1 MLTLNGVG
9 GYYTA
14 VNQRNWSEVKMAE
27 KYDFEKI
34 QAKWQPKWQE
44 KNIYKTTDDK
54 DKEKFYCLDFFPY
67 PSGNGLSVG
76 HLRNYIPTDVVSRM
90 KKMQGFN
97 VLHPMG
103 WDAFG
108 LPAENF
114 AIQQGV
120 HPTIVTE
127 ENSSNYKR
135 QLTLVDCAYDWE
147 REINSSDPDYYRW
160 TQWFFLLL
168 HERGLAYKSTGAQW
182 WCPTCQTI
190 LANEQVEQGNCWRCE
205 QPVEKK
211 DLDQWFFKITDYAE
225 RLIEDLDIIEWP
237 DNIKKM
243 QENWIGKSVGAEVV
257 FKAVNPTTN
266 EEFEIPIFTTRV
278 DTIFGAT
285 FMTLAPEHPLVE
297 KLVHPDN
304 KAEVEKYIQEANK
317 KSEIDRLSTE
327 KEKTGVNIGAM
338 AINPFNGEEIPIF
351 VGDYVL
357 YSYGT
362 GAVMAVPA
370 HDERDFAFAQKY
382 ELPIREVITKDGTGG
397 KALEEAYVDYGVL
410 INSGEFSKLTSEEA
424 IEKMIAWLEKN
435 SSGAGRVNY
444 KLRDW
449 LISRQRYWGAPI
461 PIIHCD
467 SCGMVPVPEEQLPV
481 LLPDLKEFKPGVDGQ
496 SPLAMVPDWVNT
508 TCPKCS
514 QPAKRETDT
523 MDGFAC
529 SSWYFLRFISPKY
542 NEFAFDKELA
552 KKWLPVDLYVG
563 GAEHAVM
570 HLLYARFW
578 TKVMYDAGLV
588 HFKEPFSML
597 RNQGMML
604 AAGGV
609 KMSKSKNNIITPDE
623 MVEKYGAD
631 TLRAFILFL
640 GTFEQEVAWSDEG
653 IRGMYRFVNRV
664 YDLVSGNHGGKE
676 TAEGKDAD
684 DLNRVLH
691 RTIKAVSH
699 DIENFSFN
707 TAIAR
712 LMELTNALIDA
723 NKKTKLANTTLWR
736 EVVDKMLVLLAPITP
751 FLAEELWEKV
761 GNEGFVHEQPWP
773 TWDEAAL
780 VESTITLPVQVNG
793 RLRDQVVVPVD
804 ISQEDAR
811 KAAEASER
819 VQKFLEGMEVIKF
832 IFVPKRMINFVVKP
846 K

>member
-1 MLTLNGVG
+1 
-9 GYYTA
+9 
-14 VNQRNWSEVKMAE
+14 MAE

-34 QAKWQPKWQE
+34 QGKWQSKWRE
-44 KNIYKTTDDK
+44 NGLYKTTEDK
-54 DKEKFYCLDFFPY
+54 NRKKFYCLDFFPY

-90 KKMQGFN
+90 KKMQGYD

-114 AIQQGV
+114 AIKEGV
-120 HPTIVTE
+120 HPSITTE
-127 ENSSNYKR
+127 KNASNYRR
-135 QLTLVDCAYDWE
+135 QLTLVECGYDWE
-147 REINSSDPDYYRW
+147 REINSTDPDYYRW
-160 TQWFFLLL
+160 TQWFFLMLYN
-168 HERGLAYKSTGAQW
+168 RGLAYKATGAQW

-205 QPVEKK
+205 QAVDKK

-225 RLIEDLDIIEWP
+225 RLIDDLNLIDWP
-237 DNIKKM
+237 ENIKKM
-243 QENWIGKSVGAEVV
+243 QENWIGKSVGAEVA
-257 FKAVNPTTN
+257 FKGINPVSG
-266 EEFEIPIFTTRV
+266 EEHDIPIFTTRV
-278 DTIFGAT
+278 DTIFGVT
-285 FMTLAPEHPLVE
+285 FMTLAPEHPLVQ
-297 KLVHPDN
+297 KLVHPDC
-304 KAEVEKYIQEANK
+304 KAAVETYVQESHK

-338 AINPFNGEEIPIF
+338 AINPFNGEKIPIF

-370 HDERDFAFAQKY
+370 HDERDFAFAKKY
-382 ELPIREVITKDGTGG
+382 ALPIKEVITKDGIGG
-397 KALEEAYVDYGVL
+397 KGLAEAYTEYGTL
-410 INSGEFSKLTSEEA
+410 IGSSEFSGLTSEESMP
-424 IEKMIAWLEKN
+424 KMVAWLEAN
-435 SSGAGRVNY
+435 SKGTGRVNY

-467 SCGMVPVPEEQLPV
+467 CCGIVPVPEEQLPV
-481 LLPDLKEFKPGVDGQ
+481 LLPDLQEFKPGADGK
-496 SPLAMVPDWVNT
+496 SPLAQVSDWVNT
-508 TCPKCS
+508 TCPKCGK
-514 QPAKRETDT
+514 AARRETDT

-542 NEFAFDKELA
+542 NQFAFDKELA
-552 KKWLPVDLYVG
+552 KRWLPVDLYVG

-578 TKVMYDAGLV
+578 TKVMFDAGLV
-588 HFKEPFSML
+588 DFKEPFSML

-640 GTFEQEVAWSDEG
+640 GTFELEVAWSDEG
-653 IRGMYRFVNRV
+653 IRGMFRFVNRV
-664 YDLVSGNHGGKE
+664 FDLISESHGGKE
-676 TAEGKDAD
+676 KAEGKEAAD
-684 DLNRVLH
+684 LTRILH
-691 RTIKAVSH
+691 KTIKAVSH
-699 DIENFSFN
+699 DLENFSFN

-723 NKKTKLANTTLWR
+723 KKSTGLANTTLWR
-736 EVVDKMLVLLAPITP
+736 EAIEKMLVLLAPITP
-751 FLAEELWEKV
+751 FMAEELWSII
-761 GNEGFVHEQPWP
+761 GNQGFVHKQPWP
-773 TWDEAAL
+773 NWDEAAL
-780 VESTITLPVQVNG
+780 VEDTITLPVQING
-793 RLRDQVVVPVD
+793 KLRDQIELPAD
-804 ISQEDAR
+804 IDEAGAR
-811 KAAEASER
+811 AAAEASEK
-819 VQKFLEGMEVIKF
+819 VQKFLEGMQIVKF
-832 IFVPKRMINFVVKP
+832 IFVPKRMISFVVKP